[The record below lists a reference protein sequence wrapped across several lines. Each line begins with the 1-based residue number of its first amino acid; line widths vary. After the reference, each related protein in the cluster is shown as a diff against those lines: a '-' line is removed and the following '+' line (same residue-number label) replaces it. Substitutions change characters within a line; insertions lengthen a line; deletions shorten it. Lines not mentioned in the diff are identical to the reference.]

1 MKSLGDKDV
10 LIAPDLGDISAAK
23 FDRSKDAI
31 RIGEEATRAV
41 ADKLRRYSLPPE
53 QYAAL
58 RNTQIAEA
66 KALGTVDEIRVEGLE
81 KTNPAVVLNLVE
93 SKPGEPLSEEKIG
106 ADLRRI
112 YGTRDYESIGY
123 RIVGGDTGPRAMI
136 IEPTEKAWGAD
147 YLRFGVALA
156 SDFQGDNAFNALVQ
170 YRKTWLNHLGGEW
183 MTEAQIGQNT
193 HVWTE
198 FYQPLNEAGQWF
210 IAPSALIGQQTRA
223 VFVGDDKVADYLI
236 SVGTGGVDLG
246 ANLGTWGQLRVR
258 SRLVEGLC
266 ARRHGLAR
274 PAFGAGADR
283 GAARGALRRP
293 DRHRLVP
300 VRRLRIHRDGLR
312 RNDVL
317 RIGAKLSAP
326 RRELRAASTAGDP
339 T

>member
-66 KALGTVDEIRVEGLE
+66 KALGTVDEIRIEGLE

-93 SKPGEPLSEEKIG
+93 TKPGEPLSEEKIG
-106 ADLRRI
+106 TDLRRI
-112 YGTRDYESIGY
+112 YGARDYESIGY
-123 RIVGGDTGPRAMI
+123 RIIGGDTGPRAMI
-136 IEPTEKAWGAD
+136 IEPTEKGWGAD

-156 SDFQGDNAFNALVQ
+156 SDFKGDNAFNALVQ
-170 YRKTWLNHLGGEW
+170 YRKSWLNHLGGEW
-183 MTEAQIGQNT
+183 TTEAQIGQNT

-210 IAPSALIGQQTRA
+210 IAPSALIGQLTRP
-223 VFVGDDKVADYLI
+223 VFVGQDKVADYLI

-246 ANLGTWGQLRVR
+246 ANLGTWGQLRVVPSGRR
-258 SRLVEGLC
+258 SLR
-266 ARRHGLAR
+266 ASTQAR
-274 PAFGAGADR
+274 PSCLRSGADR

-293 DRHRLVP
+293 DQHRLVP
-300 VRRLRIHRDGLR
+300 LRRLRIHRDGLR

-326 RRELRAASTAGDP
+326 RRNRARHP
-339 T
+339 